1 MKLYSVTITG
11 VSDDTDIGE
20 ILDLS
25 VKYPFVEWG
34 VLLSE
39 KSSGTEPRY
48 PSAEWV
54 RDLSVA
60 LHADRFDSE
69 HPRFAAHLCGA
80 TMRKFMTGITMD
92 HYSTEWLDPFGITDD
107 EFNQLFDRTQVN
119 FNARREKFTPEHM
132 NAMMEGWYENMD
144 GNIITQI
151 NHNNAWVTDVIQSRE
166 TSMNALRAHMVLHD
180 ASGGRGTQMDALN
193 KPIAGVL
200 NGYAGGINPSNVIST
215 LESLDTHIGQGY
227 IWIDMESGVRDQ
239 NDAIDMAAVTSVLDQ
254 VSTMDFEKEWL
265 MAVDKG

>member
-11 VSDDTDIGE
+11 VSDDTDIGGL
-20 ILDLS
+20 IDLY
-25 VKYPFVEWG
+25 VQYPFVEWG

-39 KSSGTEPRY
+39 TASGTKPRY
-48 PSAEWV
+48 PSAEWIK
-54 RDLSVA
+54 DLRMA
-60 LHADRFDSE
+60 LYTDRHTFGCKPQ
-69 HPRFAAHLCGA
+69 PRFAAHLCGK
-80 TMRKFMTGITMD
+80 TMRKFMTGITND
-92 HYSTEWLDPFGITDD
+92 HYNTDWLDPFGITDS
-107 EFNQLFDRTQVN
+107 EFNHMFDRTQVN

-144 GNIITQI
+144 CNIITQI
-151 NHNNAWVTDVIQSRE
+151 NHNNTWVAETIQSRE
-166 TSMNALRAHMVLHD
+166 IAMKAQRAHMVLHD
-180 ASGGRGTQMDALN
+180 ASGGRGTQMDTFN

-254 VSTMDFEKEWL
+254 VATLNFEKEL
-265 MAVDKG
+265 L